1 MDAMESALEMI
12 RPHLG
17 GIVAG
22 SLLSIF
28 FNACARATFSDA
40 RRLVAGTALY
50 LYAVAIIFQLVVFL
64 PTAYCA
70 WSRWGSTRSG

>member
-1 MDAMESALEMI
+1 MESALEMI

-28 FNACARATFSDA
+28 FNACARANSDA
-40 RRLVAGTALY
+40 RRLVAGTPLY